1 MKENGKGNDNNYTNT
16 TVELSARQFPSRLRE
31 IPDAPKKLYLR
42 GKLPTDDM
50 KYLCVVGARK
60 YSEYGRH
67 VCEKMIEGLRGL
79 PIVIVSGLALGID
92 SVAHTTALETS
103 LVTIA
108 IPGSGLNNEVL
119 YPASNRHLAGRIL
132 KSGGAI
138 LSEFEPSFK
147 ATPWS
152 FPQRNSIMAG
162 ISDAVLVVEAEQK
175 SGTLITSRLA
185 TEYNRDVLTVPGS
198 IFSINSA
205 GPHMLLKLGA
215 ALVTNSSDIIS
226 VLGIDKLPGMQKTA
240 NPTRDCSEDEKIIL
254 EALKEP
260 MTKDDLI
267 RTLKIPVSK
276 FNATLS
282 ILEIK
287 DLIRET
293 MGMVNRNF

>member
-1 MKENGKGNDNNYTNT
+1 MKEDEIKERYAIK
-16 TVELSARQFPSRLRE
+16 ELPADEFPARLKE

-42 GKLPTDDM
+42 GEMPSEDLKF
-50 KYLCVVGARK
+50 LCVVGARK
-60 YSEYGRH
+60 YSEYGRS
-67 VCEKMIEGLRGL
+67 VCEKLIGGLRSF

-92 SVAHTTALETS
+92 SIAHKAALETG
-103 LVTIA
+103 LATVA
-108 IPGSGLNNEVL
+108 IPGSGLSEKVL
-119 YPASNRHLAGRIL
+119 YPASNIELAKKIL
-132 KSGGAI
+132 RKDGAL
-138 LSEFEPSFK
+138 LSEFEPDFR

-152 FPQRNSIMAG
+152 FPQRNRIMAG

-293 MGMVNRNF
+293 MGMFNRNF